1 MDELFAPLSAREAS
15 LKSPLSLALLGD
27 TVWDLLVRRELLDTQ
42 KHAGALHRAAIGR
55 VNAHAQRLAMDA
67 LEPLLL
73 PEEADIVRRGQN
85 AHARHAAPKNQ
96 DPLDYSR
103 ATALEALVGYLYLSG
118 QRQRLMAL
126 YRALTQPK
134 EDVPDA

>member
-42 KHAGALHRAAIGR
+42 KHAGALHRLAVER
-55 VNAHAQRLAMDA
+55 VNAHAQRLAMDV
-67 LEPLLL
+67 LSPLLT

-85 AHARHAAPKNQ
+85 AHARHAAPKHQ
-96 DPLDYSR
+96 DPVDYSR

-118 QRQRLMAL
+118 QRQRLAAL
-126 YRALTQPK
+126 YRALTEPK
-134 EDVPDA
+134 EDNPNA